1 MLAAC
6 VSSPLKHLHLQ
17 KEVEKQILK
26 NFFFLKTEVIK
37 MWSWHMALSKYVF
50 I

>member
-17 KEVEKQILK
+17 KEVEKQIF
-26 NFFFLKTEVIK
+26 FFFLKTEVIK